1 MIAILDAP
9 PCGTERSSSGRRLAT
24 MLQGVAAVDTV
35 FPRVDAAAAGS
46 GEGEERQPD
55 AFGMNGTHQ
64 RST

>member
-1 MIAILDAP
+1 VIAILNAP
-9 PCGTERSSSGRRLAT
+9 PCGTERSSSGRRLAK
-24 MLQGVAAVDTV
+24 MLQHVAADDTV

-46 GEGEERQPD
+46 GEGEEQQPE

>member
-24 MLQGVAAVDTV
+24 MLQGVAADDTV
-35 FPRVDAAAAGS
+35 FHKVDAAAAGS
-46 GEGEERQPD
+46 GEGEEQQPNE
-55 AFGMNGTHQ
+55 FGMSGTHQ